1 MEYKGGLDKYGL
13 KAINSPGLGE
23 KLGELLGL
31 SGAVIIPANTATV
44 RISGTTG
51 LTKDMQMPESAMEE
65 ILLAFQ
71 NVEDTLVAAGV
82 KDGWRA
88 VYDLT
93 TYHSGSLEDPEVG
106 SALEAAFE
114 KYCHGNKPTWAGVGV
129 TNLYHGARIEIR
141 VTAVLK
147 E

>member
-1 MEYKGGLDKYGL
+1 MEYNGGLDKYGL

-51 LTKDMQMPESAMEE
+51 LTEDMQLPASATEQIM
-65 ILLAFQ
+65 LAFQ

-82 KDGWRA
+82 QDGWRA

-93 TYHSGSLEDPEVG
+93 TYHTGSLDDPEVG

-114 KYCHGNKPTWAGVGV
+114 KYLHGNKPTWAAIGVA
-129 TNLYHGARIEIR
+129 NLYQGARIEIR
-141 VTAVLK
+141 VTAALK
-147 E
+147 A